1 MGGSSQASE
10 PMTMRVVRWTCI
22 GVMTMPTYVS
32 TYALVLHIVSTQED
46 VDSRGMHTLT
56 RLFAAGAGIFRA
68 CAADYSF
75 LACSEASPEFD

>member
-1 MGGSSQASE
+1 MDVYRCDDDAYL
-10 PMTMRVVRWTCI
+10 CFDLCAC
-22 GVMTMPTYVS
+22 S
-32 TYALVLHIVSTQED
+32 THCKYTRRCD
-46 VDSRGMHTLT
+46 GRGMHTLT